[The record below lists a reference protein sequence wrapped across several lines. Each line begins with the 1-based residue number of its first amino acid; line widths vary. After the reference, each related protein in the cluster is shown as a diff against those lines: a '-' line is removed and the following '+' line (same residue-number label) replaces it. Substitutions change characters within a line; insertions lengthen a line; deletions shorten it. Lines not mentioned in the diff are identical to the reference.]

1 MLFERV
7 SSPAHVLHKKM
18 GLLLMDIDESWC
30 AFISCVLLLRGAF
43 FSRTPDN
50 NESVQILAAARGR
63 LQAATNHQRSCCASH
78 SSPSSA
84 PACAASVL
92 AHAPERGT
100 QAGELLLHIRSGPA
114 TGTRS
119 EDDDGDDASEADD
132 VAAQRRRA
140 GWPSWSHEA
149 RYRYLLRHR
158 NFLYCRRWL
167 IRHATVVR
175 WAQCQATDQLDR
187 VRDLWFRDLRD
198 HRRPPMRHWIAHGW
212 TSPQRRTAAC
222 QRQRDRW
229 QRMRAAIRRSPW
241 PRAQAR
247 ERAARLRREAREQ
260 ACAEAR
266 VEVRAAADARYWA
279 EWHEALDAAVADGD
293 EEDAWRIRTGHEAA
307 HEATHEQLR
316 THAELAAAAEA
327 VEAAIEAREEH
338 RMEREERRVLFDVLQ
353 AGWSDS
359 TFAAE
364 WVRQQEEEE
373 EAWAGDG
380 LTVVEADDRLEGF
393 AEGF

>member
-1 MLFERV
+1 
-7 SSPAHVLHKKM
+7 
-18 GLLLMDIDESWC
+18 
-30 AFISCVLLLRGAF
+30 
-43 FSRTPDN
+43 
-50 NESVQILAAARGR
+50 
-63 LQAATNHQRSCCASH
+63 
-78 SSPSSA
+78 
-84 PACAASVL
+84 
-92 AHAPERGT
+92 
-100 QAGELLLHIRSGPA
+100 
-114 TGTRS
+114 
-119 EDDDGDDASEADD
+119 
-132 VAAQRRRA
+132 
-140 GWPSWSHEA
+140 
-149 RYRYLLRHR
+149 
-158 NFLYCRRWL
+158 
-167 IRHATVVR
+167 
-175 WAQCQATDQLDR
+175 
-187 VRDLWFRDLRD
+187 
-198 HRRPPMRHWIAHGW
+198 
-212 TSPQRRTAAC
+212 
-222 QRQRDRW
+222 
-229 QRMRAAIRRSPW
+229 MRAAIRRSPW